1 MTAVRL
7 APQIETDSREP
18 MRIHLQPE
26 GMEEDEEGTFEQ
38 TSAAVDVIL
47 AKLEL
52 ESTFC
57 TID

>member
-1 MTAVRL
+1 
-7 APQIETDSREP
+7 

-26 GMEEDEEGTFEQ
+26 GMEEDGEGTFEQ